1 MSECVKE
8 RPRATAQTRSPDVEA
23 VLFGD
28 DAAPSPSPPP
38 AAVAEEAPAVDL
50 FDALLAGHAEEKS
63 AAVAVATVDKSG
75 DAEEKDEEKAAQE
88 LVERVATA
96 SEQQACVR
104 FTRKRMS
111 VLFNTPTQTPTQ
123 THMFTTLCV

>member
-28 DAAPSPSPPP
+28 DAAPSSSPPP
-38 AAVAEEAPAVDL
+38 AQEAPAVDL

-63 AAVAVATVDKSG
+63 AAVAVDSGDKSG
-75 DAEEKDEEKAAQE
+75 DAEEKDEEKVAQE
-88 LVERVATA
+88 LVGRVATA

>member
-28 DAAPSPSPPP
+28 DAAPSSSPPP
-38 AAVAEEAPAVDL
+38 AQEAPAVDL
-50 FDALLAGHAEEKS
+50 FDALLAGHAEGKS
-63 AAVAVATVDKSG
+63 AAVATVDKSG
-75 DAEEKDEEKAAQE
+75 DAEEKDEERVAQE
-88 LVERVATA
+88 LVGRVATA

>member
-8 RPRATAQTRSPDVEA
+8 KPRATAQTRSPDVEA
-23 VLFGD
+23 MLFGD
-28 DAAPSPSPPP
+28 DAAPSPSLPP

-63 AAVAVATVDKSG
+63 AAVAVDSGDKSG
-75 DAEEKDEEKAAQE
+75 DAEEKDEEKVAQE
-88 LVERVATA
+88 LVGRVATA
-96 SEQQACVR
+96 SEQQARVR

-111 VLFNTPTQTPTQ
+111 VLFNTPTQTHVHNSVCV
-123 THMFTTLCV
+123 THMQ